1 MNKKDIKILLVD
13 DEPDI
18 LEIVGYNLRNE
29 GYQIFT
35 AENGNKAIKSAKKN
49 IPHLILLDIM
59 MPEMDG
65 IEACE
70 KIRKIKSLESV
81 IIAFL
86 TARGEDY
93 SQVAGF
99 EAGADDY
106 ITKPIKPKVLVS
118 KIKSLL
124 RRLKNKEENEEIF
137 KIGDIVIDR
146 DEYVVYKANKKISL
160 PRKEFDAEGNEIDPR
175 EELVQRLIEYKRYKS
190 VIEELKVLEDNR
202 RSKNIRGNIYLTF
215 GTHKFARLIFGA
227 ISIFVLISLASSWLI
242 LERNKS
248 NIMQRS
254 ADSFH
259 QHLGSLERTLT
270 NLHNIREKTFP
281 PYFQEIKKKTKHFY

>member
-1 MNKKDIKILLVD
+1 MNKNEIKILLVD

-18 LEIVGYNLRNE
+18 LEIVGYNLKNE
-29 GYQIFT
+29 GYQVFT
-35 AENGNKAIKSAKKN
+35 ASNGQEAIKSAKKN

-70 KIRKIKSLESV
+70 KIRKIKSLENVV
-81 IIAFL
+81 ISFL

-124 RRLKNKEENEEIF
+124 RRLKTETQDEETF
-137 KIGDIVIDR
+137 KVGDIVIDR
-146 DEYVVYKANKKISL
+146 EEYVVYKAGVKISL
-160 PRKEFDAEGNEIDPR
+160 PRKEFELFSLLTSKPGKVFKREVILDSVWGNEVVVGGRTIDVHIRKLR
-175 EELVQRLIEYKRYKS
+175 EKIGDDHFKTVKGVGYKF
-190 VIEELKVLEDNR
+190 VLEEED
-202 RSKNIRGNIYLTF
+202 K
-215 GTHKFARLIFGA
+215 
-227 ISIFVLISLASSWLI
+227 
-242 LERNKS
+242 
-248 NIMQRS
+248 
-254 ADSFH
+254 
-259 QHLGSLERTLT
+259 
-270 NLHNIREKTFP
+270 
-281 PYFQEIKKKTKHFY
+281 